1 MKLIVKISINK
12 YQNQNQMKETVETQT
27 KYETDNKSDTEFVII
42 TPSHPRDCLKRK
54 VLKINYSWFIYF
66 FRWLQQIIIEQYMV
80 SRMGVFLHQ

>member
-12 YQNQNQMKETVETQT
+12 NQNQNQMKKTVETQT

-54 VLKINYSWFIYF
+54 VLKINYS
-66 FRWLQQIIIEQYMV
+66 
-80 SRMGVFLHQ
+80 